1 MVQKYQIWK
10 HGAHAQFEEAG
21 LVKAVRKDREVS
33 LPLVFQCP
41 IIDEGALEALKF
53 DVSALIVVRI
63 WHLKRIEGIR
73 SYSWV
78 QKYLIVTLKVL
89 KFN

>member
-1 MVQKYQIWK
+1 MDYMARMRNLRRW
-10 HGAHAQFEEAG
+10 GS
-21 LVKAVRKDREVS
+21 LRWMKAMRKDREVS

-53 DVSALIVVRI
+53 DVSALIVVKI
-63 WHLKRIEGIR
+63 WHLKRIKGIR

-78 QKYLIVTLKVL
+78 QKYLIVTLKVP
-89 KFN
+89 KFS